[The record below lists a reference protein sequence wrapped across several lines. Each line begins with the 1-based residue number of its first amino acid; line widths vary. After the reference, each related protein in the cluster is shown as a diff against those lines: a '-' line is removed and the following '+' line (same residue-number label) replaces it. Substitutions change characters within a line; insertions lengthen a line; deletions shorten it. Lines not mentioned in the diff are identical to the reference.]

1 MPNVLVED
9 REKNT
14 VKIRISSR
22 SGLPENA
29 GPSESADPSENTGV
43 TRRAL
48 VGGAAAATLGL
59 PVATAFGLPTSDA
72 AAATVPRTDYPGGG
86 DEATSRDLARKVL
99 MVSDDEQSDLKLDY
113 LKILI
118 DGRLPAPTARKRV
131 LIVGAGAAGL
141 TAARLLTAAGHDV
154 VILEANGNRI
164 GGRIKTFRGIFSDPR
179 LHAEAGAMRLPD
191 AHPLVLALGDKLG
204 LTRRLFYNADVAP
217 GAVSTGRI
225 PPVTYASFTG
235 ETWTNGPGGT
245 VFSAPPATGLSL
257 ITSNGLSRTRNAY
270 AQNPSAFNSL
280 FGTNLATTTTAAA
293 NAAFAPV
300 LVSNSGPIA
309 AQLDGWTQLFRD
321 FDGYSTQRYLV
332 ENQGWDTPRLQAVG
346 TVENLT
352 SRLHYSLIPT
362 LFDHA
367 LINPTSRYWEFENGT
382 ASLTDALAAPLKGL
396 IRSNRRMT
404 KLIQDAH
411 GVTIETTAESG
422 NEDSCDGAPIG
433 PVETFHGDY
442 AIIAIPFSALRFCQF
457 EPLMSYPK
465 RRAVEELH
473 YDNATKVLL
482 EFKTRFWERGP
493 GGFTGGG
500 NISDYP
506 SRFTY
511 FPSHA
516 PQGSQGGVVL
526 AAYCWSDDAMR
537 WDSLTPGER
546 YALALADMAR
556 IYGRQVYTEFTGVG
570 ATQSWAR
577 ARYALGE
584 AVVVT
589 PSQLHELHPATRTV
603 EGRVHFA
610 GEHTSLKPAW
620 IEGALESAV
629 RTFLE
634 VHAR

>member
-1 MPNVLVED
+1 MKD
-9 REKNT
+9 
-14 VKIRISSR
+14 RISSQF
-22 SGLPENA
+22 GLPENA
-29 GPSESADPSENTGV
+29 GLPEGADRRGGTGL
-43 TRRAL
+43 TRRTL
-48 VGGAAAATLGL
+48 IGGAAAATLGL
-59 PVATAFGLPTSDA
+59 PVATGFGLPASDA
-72 AAATVPRTDYPGGG
+72 AAAAPRTDYPGGG
-86 DEATSRDLARKVL
+86 DEATSRDLAREVL
-99 MVSDDEQSDLKLDY
+99 LVSDDEQSDLKLDY

-118 DGRLPAPTARKRV
+118 DGRMPAPTARKRV

-154 VILEANGNRI
+154 VILEANGNRV
-164 GGRIKTFRGIFSDPR
+164 GGRIKTFRGIFSDPH

-225 PPVTYASFTG
+225 PPVTYTSFTG

-245 VFSAPPATGLSL
+245 AFSPPPPTGLSL
-257 ITSNGLSRTRNAY
+257 ITSNGLTRTRSAY

-280 FGTNLATTTTAAA
+280 FGTDLATTTTAAA

-300 LVSNSGPIA
+300 LVPGTTPIA
-309 AQLDGWTQLFRD
+309 TQLAGWTQLLRD

-332 ENQGWDTPRLQAVG
+332 ENRGWDTARLQAVG

-382 ASLTDALAAPLKGL
+382 ASLTDALAAPLKNL
-396 IRSNRRMT
+396 IRTNRRMT
-404 KLIQDAH
+404 KLVQDAR

-422 NEDSCDGAPIG
+422 SEDSCDGAPIG

-442 AIIAIPFSALRFCQF
+442 AIIAVPFSALRFCQF

-516 PQGSQGGVVL
+516 PRGSRGGVVL

-546 YALALADMAR
+546 YALALDDMAR

-589 PSQLHELHPATRTV
+589 PGQLHELHPATRTV